1 VTSDGMTKFNTSQDC
16 PYHACQVVGAF
27 NDWINNEIL
36 SAVEQRNIKA
46 IQDVE
51 NQKKCRRTV
60 PGACSRP

>member
-1 VTSDGMTKFNTSQDC
+1 VGTFN
-16 PYHACQVVGAF
+16 A
-27 NDWINNEIL
+27 WINNEIL

-51 NQKKCRRTV
+51 NQKKCRVTPV